1 MILEKLVDYYER
13 EAEKGDIAP
22 YGWENKAIPF
32 IISLNEDGS
41 FAGLIPTRSDP
52 KDAGRI
58 VTIPKTI
65 ERSGKNSWQTTFLLW
80 DHIGYVLGLVTEK
93 ENEETVEKQHASFKQ
108 KLQDLPKEIKKDEGI
123 NAVIQ
128 FLEKGD
134 FSSITEGDYWE
145 ELHKKKPN
153 VTFSLSTSSGGI
165 IAQRPLVQEYVND
178 SAVDID
184 ENALK
189 GICSITGK
197 ETTIARTHA
206 KIKGVIGAQ
215 TSGAAIVS
223 FNDSAY
229 TSYGKKQNYNA
240 PVGEYA
246 TFAYT
251 TGLNHL
257 LRKGSINKLQIGG
270 TTMVFWTAR
279 DHPAIEAMS
288 FLFGGSNSG
297 KDNPRDLD
305 GIKGLFASPKTGAK
319 NISDDDT
326 KFYVLGLAPNAS
338 RLSIR
343 FWYYSTVKEMEG
355 RIAQYF
361 SDIEIQVSKKD
372 QPFPRLRQLL
382 SGLGLEF
389 KLDNVSPVLVGSF
402 LRSIFEGKA
411 YPQSILSTAITR
423 NRAEQKVHRYR
434 AALIKATL
442 TRTFGY
448 EDLTMSLDESRA
460 DPAYRLGRLFAI
472 YEYTQ
477 RLAQGK
483 ANLAE
488 RYYGGASSSP
498 ATVFPM
504 LIKLN
509 HAHLSKLERD
519 MPGAATNRKKEI
531 GEILD
536 GIDNYNKHLTL
547 EEQGLFSL
555 GYYHQR
561 QARFNDSEK
570 SNTEKEQGE

>member
-13 EAEKGDIAP
+13 EEKNGDIAP
-22 YGWENKAIPF
+22 YGWEKKAIPF
-32 IISLNEDGS
+32 ILSLNEDGS

-65 ERSGKNSWQTTFLLW
+65 ERPGKNAWKTAFFLW
-80 DHIGYVLGLVTEK
+80 DHIGYVLGLVTNKEK
-93 ENEETVEKQHASFKQ
+93 EETVKKQHASFKQ
-108 KLQDLPKEIKKDEGI
+108 KLQDLPENIKQDTGI

-145 ELHKKKPN
+145 ELYKKKPN
-153 VTFSLSTSSGGI
+153 VTFSLSTSSGDI
-165 IAQRPLVQEYVND
+165 IAQRSLVKEYVNNR
-178 SAVDID
+178 AKDID
-184 ENALK
+184 ESALK
-189 GICSITGK
+189 GICSITGQ

-229 TSYGKKQNYNA
+229 TSFGKKQNYNA

-251 TGLNHL
+251 TALNHL
-257 LRKGSINKLQIGG
+257 LRKGSINKLQIGD
-270 TTMVFWTAR
+270 TTIVFWTAT
-279 DHPAIEAMS
+279 DHPIVEVVS
-288 FLFGGSNSG
+288 FLFGSSNSE

-305 GIKGLFASPKTGAK
+305 NIKGLFTSPKTGAHTS
-319 NISDDDT
+319 SDENT
-326 KFYVLGLAPNAS
+326 KFYVLGLSPNAS

-343 FWYYSTVKEMEG
+343 FWHCFTVKEMEG

-361 SDIEIQVSKKD
+361 SDIEIQVSKRD

-389 KLDNVSPVLVGSF
+389 KLDNVSPVLVGCF
-402 LRSIFEGKA
+402 LRSIFEGKP
-411 YPQSILSTAITR
+411 YPRSVLSTAITR

-442 TRTFGY
+442 IRTFGY
-448 EDLTMSLDESRA
+448 EDLTMSLDESRT
-460 DPAYRLGRLFAI
+460 DSAYRLGRLFAI

-536 GIDNYNKHLTL
+536 GIDDYNKHLTL

-570 SNTEKEQGE
+570 SDTEQGE

>member
-13 EAEKGDIAP
+13 EEKNGDIAP

-52 KDAGRI
+52 NDAGRI
-58 VTIPKTI
+58 VRIPKTI
-65 ERSGKNSWQTTFLLW
+65 ERSGRNSWQTAFLLW
-80 DHIGYVLGLVTEK
+80 DHIGYVLGLATDNEK
-93 ENEETVEKQHASFKQ
+93 EETVKKQHASFKQ
-108 KLQDLPKEIKKDEGI
+108 KLQDLPEALKQDTGI

-128 FLEKGD
+128 FLEQGD
-134 FSSITEGDYWE
+134 FSGITEGDSWE
-145 ELHKKKPN
+145 ELYKKKPN

-165 IAQRPLVQEYVND
+165 IAQRSLVKEHVNNC
-178 SAVDID
+178 AADID

-189 GICSITGK
+189 GICSITGQ

-215 TSGAAIVS
+215 TSGASIVS

-229 TSYGKKQNYNA
+229 TSFGKKQNYNA

-251 TGLNHL
+251 TALNHL
-257 LRKGSINKLQIGG
+257 LRKGSINKLQIGD
-270 TTMVFWTAR
+270 TTIVFWTAIV
-279 DHPAIEAMS
+279 HPIVEVVS
-288 FLFGGSNSG
+288 FLFGSSG
-297 KDNPRDLD
+297 NEEDNPRDLD
-305 GIKGLFASPKTGAK
+305 NIKELFKSPETGASTT
-319 NISDDDT
+319 SDDNT
-326 KFYVLGLAPNAS
+326 KFYVLGLSPNAS

-343 FWYYSTVKEMEG
+343 FWHCSTVKEMED
-355 RIAQYF
+355 RISLYF
-361 SDIEIQVSKKD
+361 SDIEIQVSERD

-382 SGLGLEF
+382 SSLGLEF
-389 KLDNVSPVLVGSF
+389 KLDNVSPVLVGGF
-402 LRSIFEGKA
+402 LHSIFEGKV
-411 YPQSILSTAITR
+411 YPRNILSAAITR

-448 EDLTMSLDESRA
+448 EDLTMSLDKSRT

-477 RLAQGK
+477 HLAQGK

-531 GEILD
+531 GGILD
-536 GIDNYNKHLTL
+536 GIDDYNKHLTL

-570 SNTEKEQGE
+570 SDTEQGE